1 MILEHPLFGVG
12 LGNWQFQYPA
22 FARGDQVNVS
32 AAPSRPHNDFLWITS
47 ELGAFGLFAYLAIL
61 LVAGRMAFQLVK
73 RGEERTRTITLGVS
87 LLILAHLGDGMFN
100 FPRERIVPAFCFWF
114 SLGCIARIHSE
125 TFVDTSRTSSIPPA
139 SHVVPLF
146 IVLALALYVSSIRLR
161 FDTHHLRVHL
171 AERVGDWERVRQE
184 AEFADAIGPLRFRT
198 YTALGLARSRLG
210 DLPGAESA
218 YRKALTLH
226 PNYPHTHNNL
236 AIVFRRMGRA
246 KEAIEALNSALYLY
260 PGFPEAHNNMGQAFR
275 DLGRYDEAIAS
286 YERALPLRQDVPQ
299 IYYNLGEAYRL
310 KRQLHKAQA
319 SYLTALEKDP
329 EFQPAIRGLARI
341 GVTDKVLHGKSTDR
355 SAPNE
360 P

>member
-1 MILEHPLFGVG
+1 
-12 LGNWQFQYPA
+12 
-22 FARGDQVNVS
+22 
-32 AAPSRPHNDFLWITS
+32 
-47 ELGAFGLFAYLAIL
+47 
-61 LVAGRMAFQLVK
+61 
-73 RGEERTRTITLGVS
+73 
-87 LLILAHLGDGMFN
+87 
-100 FPRERIVPAFCFWF
+100 
-114 SLGCIARIHSE
+114 
-125 TFVDTSRTSSIPPA
+125 
-139 SHVVPLF
+139 
-146 IVLALALYVSSIRLR
+146 
-161 FDTHHLRVHL
+161 
-171 AERVGDWERVRQE
+171 
-184 AEFADAIGPLRFRT
+184 
-198 YTALGLARSRLG
+198 
-210 DLPGAESA
+210 
-218 YRKALTLH
+218 
-226 PNYPHTHNNL
+226 
-236 AIVFRRMGRA
+236 MGRA